1 MQASPDT
8 TYAGDQPFRVHVQR
22 SPELTP

>member
-1 MQASPDT
+1 MQANPDT

-22 SPELTP
+22 TPSL